1 MSVKILITGDYCPV
15 GRNQKNIEDGDY
27 TSFFG
32 TFVVDIKKVDYA
44 VTNLECPV
52 TNNKTPILKSGP
64 NIKGPLNAIKPLK
77 KVGFNLATLAN
88 NHILDYGEKGVK
100 DTIESCFKEQI
111 DTVGAGS
118 SISDARKFFVKKI
131 KGKSFGFIN
140 FAENEYCAATEKTY
154 GANTVNPIA
163 NYYDIVKAKKEVDYL
178 LVIAHGGREHYQLP
192 SPEVRDRYRFYI
204 DSGADVVVAHHPH
217 CYSGYETYNNK
228 NIFYS
233 LGNFLFDYKSK
244 YQKGSWTEG
253 MYVVLTFSESGIDF
267 ELTPFFQG
275 RRDDPSLQ
283 IMKGNDKELFD
294 TKIKAL
300 CEKIINDKMFFESW
314 DNYIHSQIRS
324 YNGILF
330 LRNKYL
336 RAAMVRK
343 LVPFY
348 NFVSKKRKALLL
360 NIFRCQTHKE
370 IMIEVLKEQI
380 KE

>member
-15 GRNQKNIEDGDY
+15 GRNQKKIEDGDY

-32 TFVVDIKKVDYA
+32 TFVEDIKKVDYA

-52 TNNKTPILKSGP
+52 TKNNSHILKPGP
-64 NIKGPLNAIKPLK
+64 NLKGPLDAIKPLK
-77 KVGFNLATLAN
+77 EVGFNLATLAN

-100 DTIESCFKEQI
+100 DTIETCFKEKI
-111 DTVGAGS
+111 DVVGAGS
-118 SISDARKFFVKKI
+118 SISEARNVFVKKI
-131 KGKSFGFIN
+131 KGKIFGFIN
-140 FAENEYCAATEKTY
+140 LAENEYCAATKKSY
-154 GANTVNPIA
+154 GANIVNPIA

-192 SPEVRDRYRFYI
+192 SPEVRERYRFYI
-204 DSGADVVVAHHPH
+204 DSGADVVVAHHTH

-233 LGNFLFDYKSK
+233 LGNFIFDYKPK

-253 MYVVLTFSESGIDF
+253 MYVVLTFSGSEIDF

-275 RRDDPSLQ
+275 RANNPSLQ
-283 IMKGNDKELFD
+283 IMQGEDRNLFN

-300 CEKIINDKMFFESW
+300 SQIIINDKIFLKSW
-314 DNYIHSQIRS
+314 DNYIQSQIRS

-336 RAAMVRK
+336 RAAMIRK

-360 NIFRCQTHKE
+360 NIFRCDTHKE
-370 IMIEVLKEQI
+370 IMIEVLKKEI